1 MCQDRGAP
9 WGGAHLRRG
18 LARAAAGQ
26 LTAPMGPSGGPR
38 WVHPGGSRSGVSL
51 EVSAG
56 PAAKGRSVQ
65 SGKSSYQIPAG
76 LTDYFSALPRQ
87 HPFRVR
93 APERRLDRPSRLLSR
108 GKGPQDAHI
117 APGSAPKRL
126 TCIEQAQAN
135 GERQHARSAAGR
147 NNPSPRRAGRPER
160 PPRCMDPPRCAG
172 TSMAAQEGRPDTIW
186 WCSAAVWS
194 NCGSTSRSTKG
205 DAWSSTSTPCTTS
218 TTPIFLAFK
227 GLSDASRGPPRIVGL
242 GPGECTMS
250 SL

>member
-1 MCQDRGAP
+1 M
-9 WGGAHLRRG
+9 
-18 LARAAAGQ
+18 
-26 LTAPMGPSGGPR
+26 
-38 WVHPGGSRSGVSL
+38 
-51 EVSAG
+51 SAG

-108 GKGPQDAHI
+108 GKGPQAAHI

-172 TSMAAQEGRPDTIW
+172 ASVAAQEGRPDTLW
-186 WCSAAVWS
+186 WCSAATRRKACHPLPLLV
-194 NCGSTSRSTKG
+194 SRVLG
-205 DAWSSTSTPCTTS
+205 AVQC
-218 TTPIFLAFK
+218 AQ
-227 GLSDASRGPPRIVGL
+227 RGL
-242 GPGECTMS
+242 GRAFAH
-250 SL
+250 SLRA